1 MDYLNLYVKNL
12 DPEVDNNELFSL
24 FKTYG
29 RIVSARVMTHPATGQ
44 SKGYGFVSYGSPDEA
59 AFALEQLNGFP
70 LRGRALLVNYH
81 ETKKPRQE
89 NSTSTTT
96 SSFHSPP
103 AVDYLQTSYDNYQGN
118 Y

>member
-1 MDYLNLYVKNL
+1 VDYLNLYVKNL
-12 DPEVDNNELFSL
+12 DSEVDNNELFSL

-29 RIVSARVMTHPATGQ
+29 HIVSARVMTHPATGQ

-59 AFALEQLNGFP
+59 GLALEQMNGFS

-89 NSTSTTT
+89 KSTSTTT

-103 AVDYLQTSYDNYQGN
+103 AVDYLHTSYDNYQGN